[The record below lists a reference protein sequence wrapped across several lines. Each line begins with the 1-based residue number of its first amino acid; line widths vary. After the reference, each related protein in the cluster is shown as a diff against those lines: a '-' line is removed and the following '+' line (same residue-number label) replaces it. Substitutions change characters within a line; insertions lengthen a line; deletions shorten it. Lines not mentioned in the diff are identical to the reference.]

1 MSDKE
6 QPLSDLIGA
15 PLVLFMA
22 PEAIAGLALQKKQL
36 DPWALQVWVQQPN
49 ALDEALLT
57 ALRCLSPH
65 FLWYPQNLKGAAQL
79 LLFMVPVTIAVLTLH
94 QKPLDQWASQS
105 WVQLPNA

>member
-15 PLVLFMA
+15 PLVLFMP

-65 FLWYPQNLKGAAQL
+65 LLWHSSKSEGGGAAA
-79 LLFMVPVTIAVLTLH
+79 AVH
-94 QKPLDQWASQS
+94 GARGHCWAD
-105 WVQLPNA
+105 PAPETA